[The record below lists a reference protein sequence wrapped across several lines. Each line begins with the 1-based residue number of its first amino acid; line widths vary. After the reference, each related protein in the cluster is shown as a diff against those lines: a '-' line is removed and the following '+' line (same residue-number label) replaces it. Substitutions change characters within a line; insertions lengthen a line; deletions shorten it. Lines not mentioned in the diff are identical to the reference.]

1 MDYGDVQKIPQKIRM
16 MASSP
21 ILPTINE
28 DEYQN
33 KKRDMKTTVLYSLS
47 NLKNKRSDVLS
58 KTALDQFVS
67 INQRRESV
75 QHDEGSTMSRQDR
88 ELALK
93 AIYQKKKDLK
103 V

>member
-33 KKRDMKTTVLYSLS
+33 KKRDMETTV
-47 NLKNKRSDVLS
+47 
-58 KTALDQFVS
+58 
-67 INQRRESV
+67 
-75 QHDEGSTMSRQDR
+75 
-88 ELALK
+88 
-93 AIYQKKKDLK
+93 
-103 V
+103 